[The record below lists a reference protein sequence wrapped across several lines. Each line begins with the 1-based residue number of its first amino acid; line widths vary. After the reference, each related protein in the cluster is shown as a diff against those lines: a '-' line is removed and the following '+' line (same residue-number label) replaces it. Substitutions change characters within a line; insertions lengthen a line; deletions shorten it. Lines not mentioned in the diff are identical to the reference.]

1 MVCGTEGSGESEIE
15 GSGIAAGHAYSLL
28 QAREVRSKN
37 KTYKLVQL
45 RNPWGSFEWKGAWS
59 DDDNQHWTPELR

>member
-28 QAREVRSKN
+28 QAREVVKGK
-37 KTYKLVQL
+37 KTY
-45 RNPWGSFEWKGAWS
+45 
-59 DDDNQHWTPELR
+59 